1 MPTIFIDDLRLSLHE
16 TESLLQKCVDS
27 NDMGPDEIPSFVL
40 RNASNILAP
49 LVVEL
54 FTHIIN
60 DRTWPDAWKV
70 SHVTPLHKTGP
81 KSSVENYR
89 PISIL
94 CKLSLILE
102 RIIFNFLYP
111 IVAKR
116 IHRQQHGFMKARST
130 VTQMITYLDLVYRDM
145 DSNIPY

>member
-1 MPTIFIDDLRLSLHE
+1 
-16 TESLLQKCVDS
+16 
-27 NDMGPDEIPSFVL
+27 MGPDEIPSFVL

-60 DRTWPDAWKV
+60 DRIWPDTWKV
-70 SHVTPLHKTGP
+70 SHVTPLLKIGP

-111 IVAKR
+111 KFVQR

-130 VTQMITYLDLVYRDM
+130 VTQMITYLDLVYR
-145 DSNIPY
+145 